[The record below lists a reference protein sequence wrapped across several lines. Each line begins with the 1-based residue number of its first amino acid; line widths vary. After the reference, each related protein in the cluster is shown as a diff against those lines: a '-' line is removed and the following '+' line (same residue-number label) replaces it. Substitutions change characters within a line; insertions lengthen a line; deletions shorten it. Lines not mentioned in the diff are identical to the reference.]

1 MVWPASVG
9 AFTWVQVRHFDAQ
22 QHTNGDE
29 TINLG
34 EVDGG
39 VVKQTAIYPGTFD
52 PITLGHVDVVR
63 RGLKMF
69 DRVVIGVAD
78 NPAKGPM
85 FDVET
90 RLAMVREAFAG
101 EEHIEA
107 VRFSGLLVDLA
118 HSHQAVAI
126 LRGLRAASD
135 FEYEFQ
141 MATMNRRLDERIET
155 VFVMAREDYTFV
167 SSRFIREISSMG
179 GDVSELVPAVVIP
192 YLSAK

>member
-1 MVWPASVG
+1 MK
-9 AFTWVQVRHFDAQ
+9 R
-22 QHTNGDE
+22 
-29 TINLG
+29 
-34 EVDGG
+34 
-39 VVKQTAIYPGTFD
+39 TAIYPGTFD

-63 RGLKMF
+63 RGLKLF
-69 DRVVIGVAD
+69 DRVVIAVAE
-78 NPAKGPM
+78 NPGKGPM

-90 RLAMVREAFAG
+90 RLAMVREVFAD
-101 EEHIEA
+101 EVNVEA
-107 VRFSGLLVDLA
+107 VGFSCLLVDLV
-118 HSHQAVAI
+118 HQHGGDAI

-179 GDVSELVPAVVIP
+179 GDVSELVPQAVIP
-192 YLSAK
+192 FLNRS

>member
-1 MVWPASVG
+1 M
-9 AFTWVQVRHFDAQ
+9 
-22 QHTNGDE
+22 
-29 TINLG
+29 
-34 EVDGG
+34 
-39 VVKQTAIYPGTFD
+39 KKTAIYPGTFD
-52 PITLGHVDVVR
+52 PITLGHVDVVK
-63 RGLKMF
+63 RGLKTF

-78 NPAKGPM
+78 NPGKGPM

-90 RLAMVREAFAG
+90 RLSMVRETFKD
-101 EEHIEA
+101 EPNVEA
-107 VRFSGLLVDLA
+107 VCFSGLLVDLA
-118 HSHQAVAI
+118 HAHKAAAI

-179 GDVSELVPAVVIP
+179 GDVSELVPPVVIP
-192 YLSAK
+192 YLAAK

>member
-1 MVWPASVG
+1 M
-9 AFTWVQVRHFDAQ
+9 
-22 QHTNGDE
+22 
-29 TINLG
+29 
-34 EVDGG
+34 
-39 VVKQTAIYPGTFD
+39 KKTAIYPGTFD
-52 PITLGHVDVVR
+52 PITLGHVDVVK

-78 NPAKGPM
+78 NPGKGPM

-90 RLAMVREAFAG
+90 RLNMVCETFKD
-101 EEHIEA
+101 EPNVEA
-107 VRFSGLLVDLA
+107 VCFSGLLVDLA
-118 HSHQAVAI
+118 HAHQAAAI

-179 GDVSELVPAVVIP
+179 GDVSELVPPVVIP
-192 YLSAK
+192 FLAAK